1 MKVSLK
7 VVAMGM
13 ERQKDF
19 LRVIID
25 RLSRLIG
32 WKW

>member
-13 ERQKDF
+13 ERQKDI

-25 RLSRLIG
+25 RLSRLVG

>member
-13 ERQKDF
+13 ERQEDI

-25 RLSRLIG
+25 RLLRLIG

>member
-1 MKVSLK
+1 MSLK

-13 ERQKDF
+13 ERQKD
-19 LRVIID
+19 LSRVIID